1 MRKIVIICLATIPL
15 WTSAC
20 SGQTKHSN
28 MEAKHCDMETIQNDT
43 TYIVWSTLNVYLK
56 DGTERYDF
64 NASNEF
70 IAQLPVPVK
79 TIIARYTAFLP
90 DYLLDKET
98 ELNFAKALGG
108 FSTLEEARHALLK
121 DWTGEDLV
129 ILSGFPSYLGL
140 KETKESLLFEYP
152 VYKGKRT
159 DEFKIDENG
168 RITYL
173 KQPEPIEQIP
183 YSRKVL
189 LDKYQFYRFRLNG
202 EPLEYFLF
210 LYLDPDNIKSVG
222 VNERDNIVYIEQK
235 NKNPKYFVRS
245 DLTQCLEYLTAFK
258 VKSLDEIA
266 IITIDDGRTNL
277 VNNFYD
283 NCKIEESAIKSIGS
297 DIILPDEGNLKV
309 VVIELKDKDSE

>member
-1 MRKIVIICLATIPL
+1 MAK
-15 WTSAC
+15 
-20 SGQTKHSN
+20 SG
-28 MEAKHCDMETIQNDT
+28 
-43 TYIVWSTLNVYLK
+43 
-56 DGTERYDF
+56 
-64 NASNEF
+64 
-70 IAQLPVPVK
+70 
-79 TIIARYTAFLP
+79 
-90 DYLLDKET
+90 
-98 ELNFAKALGG
+98 
-108 FSTLEEARHALLK
+108 
-121 DWTGEDLV
+121 
-129 ILSGFPSYLGL
+129 
-140 KETKESLLFEYP
+140 KESLLFEYP